1 MALPNGFTSY
11 ARCYSFFIFHLF
23 HILLKSEK
31 KHLEEKLGVRILTDM
46 VLTVMLSSEM
56 YLNLNLVLQVTLL
69 KKRRIDAK
77 LIQTNN
83 LESEDDA
90 SLPQASTPGGFAHCP
105 FLISQHFAL
114 WSRQQLHRN

>member
-1 MALPNGFTSY
+1 MIVVFN
-11 ARCYSFFIFHLF
+11 
-23 HILLKSEK
+23 
-31 KHLEEKLGVRILTDM
+31 
-46 VLTVMLSSEM
+46 VMLSSEM
-56 YLNLNLVLQVTLL
+56 YLNWNLDLQVTLL

-77 LIQTNN
+77 LIQTND